1 VAALGMG
8 AYSLDDADD
17 ADCDEEDADAEE
29 RHDTEASGELVSV

>member
-1 VAALGMG
+1 MAALGMG

-29 RHDTEASGELVSV
+29 RHDTEASTR